1 MSSDSQV
8 PRPHESF
15 DWNSE
20 EMEATQAATEDA
32 KRLGLASFQELL
44 DTRPQ
49 SAEKVLKLL
58 HHVEDS
64 DIEGIAPSVI
74 GVISERTG
82 STWLFFES
90 ADHIYE
96 GADAIEISL
105 EKPELGDTEPGNICL
120 DHDVWC
126 IIQNQPL
133 LLRSMYGSI
142 LGFKKTTDGIDCV
155 AVYEGHDGRA

>member
-1 MSSDSQV
+1 MSSDSQD

-20 EMEATQAATEDA
+20 EKEATQAATEDA
-32 KRLGLASFQELL
+32 KRLGLDSFQELL

-58 HHVEDS
+58 QHVEDANIE
-64 DIEGIAPSVI
+64 DIATSVI

-82 STWLFFES
+82 SKWLFFDP

-96 GADAIEISL
+96 GANAIGISL
-105 EKPELGDTEPGNICL
+105 EKPELGDTDPANICL
-120 DHDVWC
+120 DHDMWR
-126 IIQNQPL
+126 IIQSQPL
-133 LLRSMYGSI
+133 LLRSIYGAI
-142 LGFKKTTDGIDCV
+142 IGFQKTKDGIDCV
-155 AVYEGHDGRA
+155 AVYEGHDGWA